1 MKDNI
6 LFVGDP
12 ESQSILDKFQEQN
25 ANFCIIK
32 DFRKCGSA
40 VCGWNAKE
48 NSEEKTTALRC
59 MLLAKSPIQVV
70 MLGGHEGLSVHSEYS
85 LYTILENGMQGVKM
99 CISGEVPGEL
109 IKKHSLQEN
118 SEVS

>member
-1 MKDNI
+1 MKSNM

-25 ANFCIIK
+25 TNFCIIK
-32 DFRKCGSA
+32 DFRKHGSA
-40 VCGWNAKE
+40 VWGWNAKE
-48 NSEEKTTALRC
+48 NPEEKTTALRC

-70 MLGGHEGLSVHSEYS
+70 MLGGHECLSVYSEYS
-85 LYTILENGMQGVKM
+85 PYTILENVMQGVKM

-109 IKKHSLQEN
+109 IKKHSL
-118 SEVS
+118 